1 MMPSSVPAAP
11 LPAVSLPCSEPPS
24 SVRVCGAAA
33 ARDPRTDIPGLLGGP
48 FPPPEKW
55 ARALR
60 VSEQDAEDLIQD
72 AVLALLEKPDTRPRS
87 PRGWLFGAAR
97 LGRRR
102 LLRARA
108 RAAKYEPQIQ
118 AYLLDLDAP
127 FPAPDE
133 ETEWRGRL
141 LAVLWLLDH
150 VKPGRRAVAEAHLFG
165 ASSEEDIAAEL
176 GLVLGTVKSQWR
188 RAKDDMRRALDRELA
203 KNGDKAW
210 LVGLLALVAALWL
223 WIVRRSRA
231 RSGPLLACAGV
242 LLAAPTHAEI
252 RSEEVSPVDDETT
265 SVVFSA
271 PSLPAFHS
279 AWAERERDARA
290 TSFTQG
296 SRDASDRTPRIRMAI
311 RAQTAPNERALR
323 DGGPLAKAREAL
335 RRGDLEEAATALRTY
350 ETNHPDPSANSLH
363 RALRIELAERA
374 HARQ

>member
-1 MMPSSVPAAP
+1 MW
-11 LPAVSLPCSEPPS
+11 
-24 SVRVCGAAA
+24 
-33 ARDPRTDIPGLLGGP
+33 TDIHGLLGGP
-48 FPPPEKW
+48 LPRPEKW

-72 AVLALLEKPDTRPRS
+72 AVLALLEKPDMRPRS

-118 AYLLDLDAP
+118 AYLLDLDAA

-165 ASSEEDIAAEL
+165 ASSEDAIAAEL

-210 LVGLLALVAALWL
+210 LAGLLALVAALWL
-223 WIVRRSRA
+223 WIAHRVRT

-242 LLAAPTHAEI
+242 LLAAPTHAAI
-252 RSEEVSPVDDETT
+252 QSEEVSPVDNATT
-265 SVVFSA
+265 AIVFSV

-279 AWAERERDARA
+279 AWAERESDVAA
-290 TSFTQG
+290 STPVTPG
-296 SRDASDRTPRIRMAI
+296 PRDASDRNPRIRMAI
-311 RAQTAPNERALR
+311 RAQTAPNVRPPR

-335 RRGDLEEAATALRTY
+335 RRGDLDEAATALRAY